1 MFFEPQKQFVAQ
13 MERHLRGEPL
23 NLDPGYATV
32 FGAWESENKEI
43 LYKLSAEERAQSF
56 SDYIQAHVHNELNK
70 LVTTDEQK
78 ELAKRG
84 QLLLVSKDGGAHF
97 DLFLTPE
104 EQAKVNPTDYVVLSP
119 TFRSATTNFQELR
132 EEQTYLT
139 AITKLREAHYLV
151 LGIDFEKKQIQ
162 VSHPKFGLDDVP
174 VNLESDVTVP
184 LMADFITGRSTA
196 SPSETQLPEAYGEAK
211 KDSSLNVPTL
221 QETVILSEKENDE
234 QKNKL
239 EKGVVASL
247 AAAAAMQAL
256 NANRSAAERA
266 QNDAKN
272 TKENI
277 EKPLLAP
284 VSDRNLPSVMAS
296 KNAMAARF
304 ARHKQSTQGSQER
317 ETERTEQ
324 AEAEQDKKAREKQE
338 QEQAPKKQ
346 EEGGISKGKAAGIGI
361 GILGS
366 GIAAFGA
373 FGTLATKIALDS

>member
-23 NLDPGYATV
+23 NLDPGYAPV
-32 FGAWESENKEI
+32 YAAWESENKEI

-56 SDYIQAHVHNELNK
+56 SDYVQAHVHKELNK
-70 LVTTDEQK
+70 LVTTDEYSTK
-78 ELAKRG
+78 SSELEELANRG

-97 DLFLTPE
+97 DSFLTPE
-104 EQAKVNPTDYVVLSP
+104 EQAKVNTTDYVVLSP

-221 QETVILSEKENDE
+221 QETVILSEQENDD
-234 QKNKL
+234 QKNKI
-239 EKGVVASL
+239 EKG
-247 AAAAAMQAL
+247 
-256 NANRSAAERA
+256 
-266 QNDAKN
+266 
-272 TKENI
+272 
-277 EKPLLAP
+277 
-284 VSDRNLPSVMAS
+284 
-296 KNAMAARF
+296 
-304 ARHKQSTQGSQER
+304 
-317 ETERTEQ
+317 
-324 AEAEQDKKAREKQE
+324 
-338 QEQAPKKQ
+338 
-346 EEGGISKGKAAGIGI
+346 EEIGKAH
-361 GILGS
+361 
-366 GIAAFGA
+366 
-373 FGTLATKIALDS
+373 